1 MKLVSVALELTKK
14 KEIYFENWEK
24 YSIEIKNFVED
35 LLRDEVELI
44 VFGSIVRGNYALGIS
59 DIDLLII
66 SDRFGDRDVR
76 FNTLV
81 RLLEKYME
89 SPFEFHLVTRNEFEN
104 WYKKFILEYRK
115 F

>member
-1 MKLVSVALELTKK
+1 
-14 KEIYFENWEK
+14 
-24 YSIEIKNFVED
+24 
-35 LLRDEVELI
+35 
-44 VFGSIVRGNYALGIS
+44 RGNYALGIS

-76 FNTLV
+76 FNTLA

-89 SPFEFHLVTRNEFEN
+89 SLFEFHLVTRNEFEN
-104 WYKKFILEYRK
+104 RYKKFILEYRK